1 MQVGGASDKDK
12 DGLDLGIT
20 PNRGG
25 DGGGG
30 HTGSGY
36 LRLLPEEYGHK
47 IHFNQSHYGT
57 LSSGI
62 GTPWGKDSKVVVGDV
77 VLGHGRD
84 TYTSLGGITGR
95 EGGRGLWVKYI

>member
-1 MQVGGASDKDK
+1 MQVDGASDKDK

-36 LRLLPEEYGHK
+36 LRLLPAEYGHK
-47 IHFNQSHYGT
+47 IHFNQSHY
-57 LSSGI
+57 
-62 GTPWGKDSKVVVGDV
+62 
-77 VLGHGRD
+77 
-84 TYTSLGGITGR
+84 
-95 EGGRGLWVKYI
+95 